1 MSQTAVAKDLFPK
14 SYKSSTNSQIP
25 GSFSPALHRAWES
38 EAYQN
43 LNAEHQALYD
53 KMSFFLKWNQKQRV
67 KSGNS
72 YISGWTRRITA
83 KEIQEKF
90 FKNYTEQT
98 INKWLKVLCASG
110 LLVQKFTQGK
120 IRQFLITH
128 WQSPN
133 AIATWE
139 ENATK
144 REIAIAE
151 VAQEKVVIKTD
162 FTNSAS
168 QGKSDLSTGTG
179 LLFKEEIKELSSSPG
194 NIRAVAETLD
204 APPSSSNA
212 ATDQEHQIYRIWL
225 KRHKNK
231 YISRGAFL
239 KHLRK
244 FEKVCQ
250 EWRDLEAEAAQRLL
264 MSAIPKMPTH
274 DKDGKSIGSPVWLI
288 KDDRNYGILQDGLKA
303 EGVDIGHDVS
313 EVVLVS
319 QVDTK
324 TGNDAQVATKKFEQE
339 RLTPQN
345 STGFD
350 GGRST
355 KRSIREDRKET
366 ASLIEE
372 MKQWKRSRK

>member
-151 VAQEKVVIKTD
+151 VAKEKVVVKTD

-168 QGKSDLSTGTG
+168 QGKSDLSSQTG
-179 LLFKEEIKELSSSPG
+179 LLFKEEIKETSSSPG
-194 NIRAVAETLD
+194 NNAGESETTET
-204 APPSSSNA
+204 PSSSSSA
-212 ATDQEHQIYRIWL
+212 ITDQENQLFELWSL
-225 KRHKNK
+225 KHNKK
-231 YISRGAFL
+231 YIPRDTFL
-239 KHLRK
+239 KYLRN
-244 FEKVCQ
+244 FEKVCH
-250 EWRDLEAEAAQRLL
+250 EWRDLDPEAAQRVLV
-264 MSAIPKMPTH
+264 SAIRKMPSH
-274 DKDGKSIGSPVWLI
+274 VKGKAIGSPLWLI
-288 KDDRNYGILQDGLKA
+288 KDDRNHVFLQDGLMA

-313 EVVLVS
+313 EV
-319 QVDTK
+319 DTK
-324 TGNDAQVATKKFEQE
+324 KSNDAQVATKRKDLISEH
-339 RLTPQN
+339 RLEGTTKIMDALQN
-345 STGFD
+345 
-350 GGRST
+350 GGAKLKARDLLESL
-355 KRSIREDRKET
+355 RK
-366 ASLIEE
+366 
-372 MKQWKRSRK
+372 